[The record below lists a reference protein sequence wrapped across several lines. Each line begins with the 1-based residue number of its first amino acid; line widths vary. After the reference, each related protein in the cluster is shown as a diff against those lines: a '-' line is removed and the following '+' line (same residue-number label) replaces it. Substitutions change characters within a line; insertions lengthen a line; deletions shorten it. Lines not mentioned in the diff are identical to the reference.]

1 VTVNPALR
9 AGEVAHVLG
18 QSRAQGVVLAPAYRG
33 ADLMKTL
40 AQVRD
45 GLPSLREV
53 ISLADWD
60 GFAGSGSPTER
71 LPQVGPDD
79 EAQIQYTSGTFV
91 LREQFT
97 SGQVPA
103 SG

>member
-1 VTVNPALR
+1 
-9 AGEVAHVLG
+9 
-18 QSRAQGVVLAPAYRG
+18 
-33 ADLMKTL
+33 
-40 AQVRD
+40 VRD